1 MQYKPAFQ
9 VGHRL
14 HHIAHDCF
22 GIHSIMQDYAKAHVS
37 IVDAVAGQD
46 LLQQVSW
53 YACTVAANDMATVLL
68 ASMLARSCLLLSVDD
83 GDCSFYDAVMLM
95 KPDVAAG
102 HISIELSEHVLNN
115 VFFMVCVSPIMQVTC
130 RHPCVAYMSCD
141 ALAVAERA
149 V

>member
-1 MQYKPAFQ
+1 M
-9 VGHRL
+9 HL
-14 HHIAHDCF
+14 IAHDFFC
-22 GIHSIMQDYAKAHVS
+22 IHSIVQDYAKAHVS
-37 IVDAVAGQD
+37 IVDAVAGLD

-53 YACTVAANDMATVLL
+53 YACTVAANDMATVLI

-130 RHPCVAYMSCD
+130 RHPCVPYMSCD